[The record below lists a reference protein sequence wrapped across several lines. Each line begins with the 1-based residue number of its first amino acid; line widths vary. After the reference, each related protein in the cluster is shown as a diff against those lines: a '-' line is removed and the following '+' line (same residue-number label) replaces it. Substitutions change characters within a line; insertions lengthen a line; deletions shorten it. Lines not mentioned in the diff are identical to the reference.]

1 MIDLDSEPTA
11 DLPHYWDPSSV
22 NRLLS
27 CSRQFSYAA
36 DPNFSWLRTSNTFA
50 SLGIAAH
57 ELTKMVWRGFFK
69 SVSDESL
76 KSTLESEWLRL
87 VVEQHQVLSKQWPGR
102 KVPQPQDWP
111 YFALTQAKTVRR
123 LRTDIKNHNE
133 KSGVGSSQA
142 DKPLVERELSDDSI
156 RLKGVPD
163 RVVFVENGFYV
174 FDIKTGHS
182 IGSIEGPYRRQ
193 LLLYAHLVAKTTGKR
208 PLKIAI
214 VKAGG
219 ETLWEDIDDSHVA
232 RCVEE
237 VTVEVGNFV
246 SGDRTGA
253 ASPSPSVC
261 RFCEFKVVCRGFWED
276 SRHEWAD
283 LRGVVGEVTSRVDA
297 ATFQV
302 RQKFPIEGSGR
313 IVAVSNVPDNTPVG
327 NLVAIVDGYLKDG
340 VLRGSW
346 YTKCVPVQGN

>member
-1 MIDLDSEPTA
+1 MIDLNSEPTA
-11 DLPHYWDPSSV
+11 DLPRYWDPSSL
-22 NRLLS
+22 NRLMS

-36 DPNFSWLRTSNTFA
+36 DPNLAWLRTSNTFA
-50 SLGIAAH
+50 SLGTAAH
-57 ELTKMVWRGFFK
+57 QLTKMTWRGVFN
-69 SVSDESL
+69 SVSDDSL
-76 KSTLESEWLRL
+76 KPALDSEWLRL
-87 VVEQHQVLSKQWPGR
+87 VVEQHQLLSNQWLGR
-102 KVPQPQDWP
+102 EVPQPQDWP
-111 YFALTQAKTVRR
+111 YFSMTQAKTVRR
-123 LRTDIKNHNE
+123 LRAEIRNHRE
-133 KSGVGSSQA
+133 RSGAELSRG
-142 DKPLVERELSDDSI
+142 DGPLVEGELVDESI
-156 RLKGVPD
+156 NLRGVPD
-163 RVVFVENGFYV
+163 RVVFVEDGFYV

-182 IGSIEGPYRRQ
+182 ISSIEGPYRRQ
-193 LLLYAHLVAKTTGKR
+193 LLLYAHLVAKTTGRR

-219 ETLWEDIDDSHVA
+219 ETIWEDIDESHVA

-237 VTVEVGNFV
+237 VIVEVGNFV
-246 SGDRTGA
+246 SGGRIGA

-276 SRHEWAD
+276 SRHEWDD

-313 IVAVSNVPDNTPVG
+313 VVAVSNVPDNTPIG

-346 YTKCVPVQGN
+346 YTKCVPVKGN